1 MTRIRRTR
9 PRLCQAHS
17 APEAWRRL
25 LGPSTRRR
33 IAITKW
39 SFILLRKYTGVFKGH
54 SGERNN
60 AKRCESRAAPGA
72 SATMRSVATRVAR
85 RAERAAGATMRSVAD
100 RAPQAQQCEALR
112 IARRAERAAGA
123 TMRSVANRAPRPAR
137 AQQCEA
143 LRIDKEK

>member
-1 MTRIRRTR
+1 V
-9 PRLCQAHS
+9 A
-17 APEAWRRL
+17 RL

-72 SATMRSVATRVAR
+72 SATMRSVANRQGKIKGIAWR
-85 RAERAAGATMRSVAD
+85 RAAAA
-100 RAPQAQQCEALR
+100 ALKR
-112 IARRAERAAGA
+112 FASLCGWG
-123 TMRSVANRAPRPAR
+123 
-137 AQQCEA
+137 
-143 LRIDKEK
+143 